1 LKEKASFLVSGD
13 APDPLVKELLKCKEA
28 EKMLSEAPAEDFPD
42 FDSVL
47 MDVKRGADA
56 PPDSDAPPLSAAR

>member
-1 LKEKASFLVSGD
+1 M
-13 APDPLVKELLKCKEA
+13 KELLKCKEA